1 MAVYRRGYQPYAGP
15 LTPEWSRFLV
25 PARYAISELLASRL
39 LFGLLVL
46 CLVPFLFET
55 AFVYVVNSA
64 AVRALLRIPADFTV
78 TIGPVFFLGALMMQ
92 CALAFLLTAWA
103 GPTLVSPDLV
113 NGALPL
119 YLSRP
124 FSRAEYVLG
133 KAAVLCGLMSLVTWV
148 PVLLVLA
155 LQASLAG
162 GAWLADNRGLFGAIF
177 LGAWLWIV
185 VLTLLALAISAW
197 IRWRI
202 VASGALIGCF
212 FVGMAFGEMWREVL
226 ESPWGR
232 VTNLLYLVG
241 LIWVELFDLPWTR
254 SLARM
259 MLDDRHSPDLP
270 TGVAALVLASICGI
284 CLYLLHRRIRAH
296 EVVR

>member
-1 MAVYRRGYQPYAGP
+1 MAVYRRGYRPYAGP

-25 PARYAISELLASRL
+25 PARYALSELFASRL
-39 LFGLLVL
+39 LSGLLVL
-46 CLVPFLFET
+46 CVVPFLFET
-55 AFVYVVNSA
+55 AFIYVVNST
-64 AVRALLRIPADFTV
+64 AVRALLRMPSDFTI
-78 TIGPVFFLGALMMQ
+78 TIGGSFFLGALMVQ

-133 KAAVLCGLMSLVTWV
+133 KASVLFGLLSLVTWV
-148 PVLLVLA
+148 PVLLVFS
-155 LQASLAG
+155 LQSSLAG
-162 GAWLADNRGLFGAIF
+162 TDWLTDHRGLFGAIF
-177 LGAWLWIV
+177 LGAWVWIV
-185 VLTLLALAISAW
+185 VLTLLALALSAW

-202 VASGALIGCF
+202 VASAALFGCF

-226 ESPWGR
+226 QNPWGR

-241 LIWVELFDLPWTR
+241 LVWRELFALPPTR

-259 MLDDRHSPDLP
+259 MLDDRRNPDLP
-270 TGVAALVLASICGI
+270 TSVAVAVLLSLCTL

>member
-1 MAVYRRGYQPYAGP
+1 MAVYRRGYRPYAGP

-25 PARYAISELLASRL
+25 PARYALSELFSSRL
-39 LFGLLVL
+39 LSGLMVL

-55 AFVYVVNSA
+55 AFIYAVNNA
-64 AVRALLRIPADFTV
+64 AVRALVRIPAELTV
-78 TIGPVFFLGALMMQ
+78 TIGETFFLGALMVQ

-133 KAAVLCGLMSLVTWV
+133 KAAVLFGLLSLVTWV
-148 PVLLVLA
+148 PVLLVLS
-155 LQASLAG
+155 LQSSLAG
-162 GAWLADNRGLFGAIF
+162 GAWATDHRDLFGAVF
-177 LGAWLWIV
+177 FGAWLWIV
-185 VLTLLALAISAW
+185 VLTLLALALSAW

-202 VASGALIGCF
+202 VASGALFGCF

-226 ESPWGR
+226 QNPWGR
-232 VTNLLYLVG
+232 VTNLLYLVV
-241 LIWVELFDLPWTR
+241 LVWRELFAQPPTR
-254 SLARM
+254 SLARLM
-259 MLDDRHSPDLP
+259 FNDRHVPDLP
-270 TGVAALVLASICGI
+270 TWVALVVLAALCAL
-284 CLYLLHRRIRAH
+284 CLHLLHRRIRAH